1 MAANGGRP
9 GVRAMLRAGLVRG
22 RERGA
27 RAHPRPVIRLAV
39 FGAIGIAC
47 TAAFSL
53 LYVVFRAWM
62 PALAANALAL
72 SCTLTVNFLAN
83 RWFTFGAHAGS
94 LWRQFAGYLVAYALG
109 MAASTAAFSLALY
122 IAGPSG
128 HQEEMLLAL
137 AAGVAATI
145 VRFVLMARWVF
156 RAPAGGHHQSLPI
169 GGHHGS
175 A

>member
-1 MAANGGRP
+1 MLSGRVANRR
-9 GVRAMLRAGLVRG
+9 VTIASAGAG
-22 RERGA
+22 TGA
-27 RAHPRPVIRLAV
+27 RLAA

-47 TAAFSL
+47 TVAFSL

-109 MAASTAAFSLALY
+109 MAASTVAFSLALH

-128 HQEEMLLAL
+128 HREEMVLAL

-145 VRFVLMARWVF
+145 VRFALMSCWVF
-156 RAPAGGHHQSLPI
+156 RPARSAQPHFSAEEHHV
-169 GGHHGS
+169 
-175 A
+175 AR